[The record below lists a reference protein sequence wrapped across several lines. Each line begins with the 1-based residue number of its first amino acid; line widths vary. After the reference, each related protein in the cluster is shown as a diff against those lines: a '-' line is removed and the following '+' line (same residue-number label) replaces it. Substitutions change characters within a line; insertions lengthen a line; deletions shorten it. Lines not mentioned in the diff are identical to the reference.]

1 MNSGQPSAV
10 STQHQFERLEQLE
23 RFQSF
28 QWFQSF
34 KLTAEC

>member
-1 MNSGQPSAV
+1 V
-10 STQHQFERLEQLE
+10 STEQSAISYPHQFERLEQLE

-34 KLTAEC
+34 KLIAEC